1 MTLGRKEILQLG
13 QYLQK
18 IRNGRD
24 FLWVNVEKDK
34 GFNEKIWHLQLFDG
48 LRQKKIK
55 SSGHDVNSYARN
67 SFYII
72 VVEFKH
78 KNAC

>member
-1 MTLGRKEILQLG
+1 M
-13 QYLQK
+13 
-18 IRNGRD
+18 
-24 FLWVNVEKDK
+24 EKDK
-34 GFNEKIWHLQLFDG
+34 GFNEKIGHLLLFDG